1 MVKSK
6 LGRVEAEVVI
16 RSINNRERKH
26 RNLLRQYWPTIV
38 FQLTNAD
45 NYAYQVFFFYFSQ
58 FQFLTRISLKFFY
71 YYFFLLKI
79 LIVLCAS
86 VLIDWSLV
94 IWVDTILFIETVPL
108 DYIYNDVRWILLY
121 RCIPKEIFNEIF
133 KESCNLEKN
142 IRTNFKNFF
151 CLFKQSWNDL
161 GTNPHIVYGK
171 SFRFSWKW
179 FFPRIS
185 QSKEKEVVSSVSFS
199 LTHKFPLFRL
209 SIFFPKKGKEER
221 FRGLITVHSGLPWR
235 GFRLAIHED
244 GSLFTIRYVF
254 LHVSLP
260 VNDIAPIDSLP
271 MKSYPYSKRRILKFS
286 PRIGR
291 NFYYVV
297 GWKGKLVSNL
307 ETVRGEG
314 QRFFSDTST
323 RK

>member
-133 KESCNLEKN
+133 KESCNLEKKYSN
-142 IRTNFKNFF
+142 EFQKFLLSLQAILKR
-151 CLFKQSWNDL
+151 SWNESAYRL
-161 GTNPHIVYGK
+161 WKIV
-171 SFRFSWKW
+171 SILLEMIFSSNITKQ
-179 FFPRIS
+179 R
-185 QSKEKEVVSSVSFS
+185 KRSSVSFS

>member
-1 MVKSK
+1 MHTK
-6 LGRVEAEVVI
+6 
-16 RSINNRERKH
+16 
-26 RNLLRQYWPTIV
+26 
-38 FQLTNAD
+38 
-45 NYAYQVFFFYFSQ
+45 FFFL
-58 FQFLTRISLKFFY
+58 FLAISIFNENLVKIFY
-71 YYFFLLKI
+71 YYFFLIENSNRLMCVCI
-79 LIVLCAS
+79 NRLISCNLS
-86 VLIDWSLV
+86 RYNI
-94 IWVDTILFIETVPL
+94 FIEIVPL

-133 KESCNLEKN
+133 KKSCNLEKN

>member
-45 NYAYQVFFFYFSQ
+45 NYAYQVFFFL
-58 FQFLTRISLKFFY
+58 FLAISIFNENLVKI
-71 YYFFLLKI
+71 FLLLFFFI
-79 LIVLCAS
+79 ENSNRLMCVCINRLISCNLNRYN
-86 VLIDWSLV
+86 I
-94 IWVDTILFIETVPL
+94 FIETVPL

-133 KESCNLEKN
+133 KKSCNLEKN

-209 SIFFPKKGKEER
+209 SIFFPKKER
-221 FRGLITVHSGLPWR
+221 RN
-235 GFRLAIHED
+235 GFAD
-244 GSLFTIRYVF
+244 
-254 LHVSLP
+254 
-260 VNDIAPIDSLP
+260 
-271 MKSYPYSKRRILKFS
+271 
-286 PRIGR
+286 
-291 NFYYVV
+291 
-297 GWKGKLVSNL
+297 W
-307 ETVRGEG
+307 
-314 QRFFSDTST
+314 
-323 RK
+323 

>member
-58 FQFLTRISLKFFY
+58 FQFFIMRISLKFFY

-79 LIVLCAS
+79 LIVLCAF

-94 IWVDTILFIETVPL
+94 IWVDTILFIETVTL

-161 GTNPHIVYGK
+161 GTNPHIV
-171 SFRFSWKW
+171 SILLEIIFSSNITKQRKRSRKFSKFFSHAQISPISIVD
-179 FFPRIS
+179 FFPQKR
-185 QSKEKEVVSSVSFS
+185 KGGTVSD
-199 LTHKFPLFRL
+199 
-209 SIFFPKKGKEER
+209 
-221 FRGLITVHSGLPWR
+221 W
-235 GFRLAIHED
+235 
-244 GSLFTIRYVF
+244 
-254 LHVSLP
+254 
-260 VNDIAPIDSLP
+260 
-271 MKSYPYSKRRILKFS
+271 
-286 PRIGR
+286 
-291 NFYYVV
+291 
-297 GWKGKLVSNL
+297 
-307 ETVRGEG
+307 
-314 QRFFSDTST
+314 
-323 RK
+323 

>member
-1 MVKSK
+1 MC
-6 LGRVEAEVVI
+6 VE
-16 RSINNRERKH
+16 
-26 RNLLRQYWPTIV
+26 
-38 FQLTNAD
+38 
-45 NYAYQVFFFYFSQ
+45 
-58 FQFLTRISLKFFY
+58 Y
-71 YYFFLLKI
+71 YYIDAFLKRF
-79 LIVLCAS
+79 S
-86 VLIDWSLV
+86 TKFSKNLV
-94 IWVDTILFIETVPL
+94 IW
-108 DYIYNDVRWILLY
+108 
-121 RCIPKEIFNEIF
+121 K
-133 KESCNLEKN
+133 KN

-185 QSKEKEVVSSVSFS
+185 QSKEKRSRKFS
-199 LTHKFPLFRL
+199 KFFSHAQISPI
-209 SIFFPKKGKEER
+209 SIVDFFPKKGKEER